1 MKWQADTHTSARTY
15 MIVRRSLLRMYA
27 NKTIKKYLEDLSAKK
42 PVPGGGSAS
51 ALAAAL
57 GASLISMVVNFTLG
71 KPKYLKYQKDLKKIL
86 AQSDKLR
93 REFLRL
99 TDEDILAYSSKDIK
113 KATQVPYKIA
123 VLCFTGIKLCPELA
137 DKGNVN
143 LVSDVAVAAV
153 LLEAAFSAA
162 YYNVLINLAKLDKK
176 SAVKFKNDLDKKM
189 KSVKKFR
196 IGTEKRVGKI
206 IRR

>member
-1 MKWQADTHTSARTY
+1 MA
-15 MIVRRSLLRMYA
+15 YA